1 MGQAQLRC
9 VQILSGLV
17 ALVALVALCAG
28 LLAPA
33 QPASAAGLVP
43 LAVPTVTT
51 LTAQQSPT
59 VVNLPD
65 PLTATVLAEDGTAP
79 AGTVQFTAGATNLGA
94 VPVDATG
101 VAKLDFT
108 PSDAGTILLSAVF
121 TPDDPTYA
129 PSTATLQLI
138 VAPCAGCGFIAGS
151 SPITFTVPQVGT
163 LTVTVAPGTVDLAVS
178 GTTATGS
185 LQDVTVTDTRNF
197 VPGWSVS
204 GQDSPFMGS
213 GPASGFSIPADQL
226 GWIPTGFFTGGATA
240 GPPVLP
246 GTSPGGLGDT
256 PHLLASA
263 PAGQGLGTNV
273 LTAALNLDIPA
284 GTTAGPY
291 TSDLTITYLESGP

>member
-9 VQILSGLV
+9 VQILSGLFV
-17 ALVALVALCAG
+17 TLVALVALGAG

-108 PSDAGTILLSAVF
+108 PS
-121 TPDDPTYA
+121 
-129 PSTATLQLI
+129 
-138 VAPCAGCGFIAGS
+138 
-151 SPITFTVPQVGT
+151 
-163 LTVTVAPGTVDLAVS
+163 
-178 GTTATGS
+178 
-185 LQDVTVTDTRNF
+185 
-197 VPGWSVS
+197 
-204 GQDSPFMGS
+204 
-213 GPASGFSIPADQL
+213 
-226 GWIPTGFFTGGATA
+226 
-240 GPPVLP
+240 
-246 GTSPGGLGDT
+246 
-256 PHLLASA
+256 
-263 PAGQGLGTNV
+263 
-273 LTAALNLDIPA
+273 
-284 GTTAGPY
+284 
-291 TSDLTITYLESGP
+291 